1 MFTNELFIAG
11 RPEAFEKH
19 EPAETTES
27 EELPAPV
34 VTLDQAVN
42 GKEGEQEEEE
52 EEEKAPL
59 TGAEPTMKA
68 NGFTMLDRSFAETMH
83 LNRNRRKG
91 VFDED
96 EDDEEDS
103 D

>member
-1 MFTNELFIAG
+1 MCS
-11 RPEAFEKH
+11 RPEAFEKQ
-19 EPAETTES
+19 EPAES
-27 EELPAPV
+27 EELQTAA
-34 VTLDQAVN
+34 AVEQEKN
-42 GKEGEQEEEE
+42 GEEQEEEE

-59 TGAEPTMKA
+59 TGAAPTMKA
-68 NGFTMLDRSFAETMH
+68 NGFTMLDTSFADMH